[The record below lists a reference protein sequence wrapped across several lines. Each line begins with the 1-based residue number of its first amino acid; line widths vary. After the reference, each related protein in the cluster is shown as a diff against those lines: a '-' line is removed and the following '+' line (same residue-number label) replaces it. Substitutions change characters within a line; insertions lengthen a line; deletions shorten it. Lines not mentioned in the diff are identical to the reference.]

1 MKIKVLLLFA
11 LLPLLLVGQSKP
23 IAQHSTP
30 AAKKVLIVVS
40 SYGKNEGKLRPGFEF
55 DEYSQAYLIFKANG
69 LEIDVA
75 SPKGGPA
82 EADKFNRTKLYN
94 KELLEDKVAMA
105 KLQHTIP
112 TVKVNPALYSAI
124 YVVGGK
130 GAMFDLPY
138 DPSLQELI
146 SAVYKK
152 PDGVISAVCHGPAAF
167 VNVQLEDGSY
177 LIANRKITGFC
188 NEEEEKFGKTWK
200 AEFPFLLEDK
210 LKARG
215 AQYERNAAMLPQL
228 TRDGKLITGQNPF
241 STTVLAEELVRAVG
255 IEPVSRTLYLDERSI
270 NLVDKYLKGSTSWAE
285 GELKKNHGAY
295 DLELIAVYGYYG
307 LIKGDGSKEGIT
319 SALGII
325 ELVKPWVSNENL
337 EYEMARGYLKLEN
350 KEKAKSILQQVV
362 AKTPSFK
369 EAKTLLEEIN

>member
-11 LLPLLLVGQSKP
+11 LLPMLLLGQSNP
-23 IAQHSTP
+23 IAKKSNL
-30 AAKKVLIVVS
+30 AGKKVLIVVS
-40 SYGKNEGKLRPGFEF
+40 SYGKKEGKLRPGFEF

-82 EADKFNRTKLYN
+82 EADEFNRAKPYN
-94 KELLEDKVAMA
+94 KAVLEDKVAMA
-105 KLQHTIP
+105 KLQQTLP
-112 TVKVNPALYSAI
+112 TAKVNPAQYSAI

-152 PDGVISAVCHGPAAF
+152 PDGVVAAVCHGPAAF
-167 VNVQLEDGSY
+167 VNVKLEDGSY

-188 NEEEEKFGKTWK
+188 NEEEDKFGKTWK

-255 IEPVSRTLYLDERSI
+255 IEPASRTLYPDERSI

-285 GELKKNHGAY
+285 EELKKNHGAY

-319 SALGII
+319 SALGMI

-337 EYEMARGYLKLEN
+337 EYEMAKGYLKLDN
-350 KEKAKSILQQVV
+350 KEKAKTILQQVV

>member
-1 MKIKVLLLFA
+1 MKIKVLLFVA
-11 LLPLLLVGQSKP
+11 MLPLLLVGQSKP
-23 IAQHSTP
+23 IAKKSTNP
-30 AAKKVLIVVS
+30 GKKVLIVVS

-69 LEIDVA
+69 LQIDVA

-82 EADKFNRTKLYN
+82 EADKFNRTKPYN

-112 TVKVNPALYSAI
+112 TAKVNPALYSAI

-152 PDGVISAVCHGPAAF
+152 PDGVIAAVCHGPAAF

-188 NEEEEKFGKTWK
+188 NEEEDKFGKTWK

-215 AQYERNAAMLPQL
+215 ALYERNAAMLPQL

-255 IEPVSRTLYLDERSI
+255 IEPVSRTLYPDERSI
-270 NLVDKYLKGSTSWAE
+270 NLVDKYLKGSRSWAE
-285 GELKKNHGAY
+285 EELKKNHGAF

-307 LIKGDGSKEGIT
+307 LIKGDGSKEGVA
-319 SALGII
+319 SALGLI

-362 AKTPSFK
+362 AKAPSFK
-369 EAKTLLEEIN
+369 EAKKLLEEIN

>member
-1 MKIKVLLLFA
+1 MKIKVLLFFA
-11 LLPLLLVGQSKP
+11 LLPMLLVGQSKP
-23 IAQHSTP
+23 IAQHSTQ
-30 AAKKVLIVVS
+30 AGKKVLIVVS
-40 SYGKNEGKLRPGFEF
+40 SYGKKEGKLRPGFEF

-82 EADKFNRTKLYN
+82 EADEFNRAKAYN

-112 TVKVNPALYSAI
+112 TAKVNPALYSAI

-146 SAVYKK
+146 SSIYKK
-152 PDGVISAVCHGPAAF
+152 PDGVIAAVCHGPAAF
-167 VNVQLEDGSY
+167 VNVKLEDGSY

-188 NEEEEKFGKTWK
+188 NEEEDKFGKTWK

-228 TRDGKLITGQNPF
+228 IRDGKLITGQNPF
-241 STTVLAEELVRAVG
+241 STTVLAEELVRAIGV
-255 IEPVSRTLYLDERSI
+255 EPVSRTLYPDERSI
-270 NLVDKYLKGSTSWAE
+270 NLVDKYLKGATSWAE
-285 GELKKNHGAY
+285 EELRKNHGAY

-307 LIKGDGSKEGIT
+307 LIKGDGSKEGIG

-337 EYEMARGYLKLEN
+337 EYEMARGYLKLGN
-350 KEKAKSILQQVV
+350 KEKAKAILQQVV
-362 AKTPSFK
+362 AKAPSFK
-369 EAKTLLEEIN
+369 EAKKLLEEIN

>member
-1 MKIKVLLLFA
+1 MKIKVLLFFA

-23 IAQHSTP
+23 VAQHSTP

-40 SYGKNEGKLRPGFEF
+40 SYGKKEGKLRPGFEF

-69 LEIDVA
+69 LDIDVA

-82 EADKFNRTKLYN
+82 EADKFNRNKPYN
-94 KELLEDKVAMA
+94 KALLEDKVAIV
-105 KLQHTIP
+105 KLQETLP
-112 TVKVNPALYSAI
+112 TARVNPSLYSAI

-152 PDGVISAVCHGPAAF
+152 PDGVIAAVCHGPAAF

-188 NEEEEKFGKTWK
+188 NEEEDKFGKTWK

-241 STTVLAEELVRAVG
+241 STTVLAEELVKAVG
-255 IEPVSRTLYLDERSI
+255 VEPVARTLYPDERSI
-270 NLVDKYLKGSTSWAE
+270 NLVDKYLKGSRSWAE
-285 GELKKNHGAY
+285 EELQKNHGAY
-295 DLELIAVYGYYG
+295 DLDLIAAYGYYA
-307 LIKGDGSKEGIT
+307 LIKGDGSKESIR
-319 SALGII
+319 SALSVI
-325 ELVKPWVSNENL
+325 ELVKPWVFNENMD
-337 EYEMARGYLKLEN
+337 YEMARGYLKLEN

-362 AKTPSFK
+362 TKAPTFTKAKK
-369 EAKTLLEEIN
+369 LLEEIN